1 MYTLIKDNHESLKS
15 VDNGKEAVSKHPHYQ
30 NLGGISCLMNG

>member
-1 MYTLIKDNHESLKS
+1 MSDYYQVLKFNAGNFRS
-15 VDNGKEAVSKHPHYQ
+15 IEAVSKHPRNQ